1 MSRFFLVDAY
11 FSQERAIDRR
21 AHARLGILNPGVYAN
36 FDGCSA
42 DMRDIGNHDDRV
54 IQESALFEFKVF
66 NRDSRDIH
74 ARVPH
79 GGDAG
84 DLIDP
89 LEQFATEEAIL
100 AVDVHIA
107 QEVGGFGAGVSYDG
121 WLRCGSKLRFCILFH
136 TW

>member
-1 MSRFFLVDAY
+1 
-11 FSQERAIDRR
+11 
-21 AHARLGILNPGVYAN
+21 
-36 FDGCSA
+36 
-42 DMRDIGNHDDRV
+42 MRDIGNHDDRV

-74 ARVPH
+74 ACVPH

-89 LEQFATEEAIL
+89 LEQFATEEAVL

-107 QEVGGFGAGVSYDG
+107 QEVGGFGAGVSY
-121 WLRCGSKLRFCILFH
+121 GSVAFFIHGDSPFKRSEIIR
-136 TW
+136 